1 MCISICVSE
10 FIFHNNSIYFII
22 FYLCVV
28 HVRRHIS
35 NKPVLMWT
43 VSAVLAMECSCSKSP
58 ELLISLLKWNI
69 QVYIYIDMANP
80 YLCHVSYLFIS
91 FFKKFGDGSWRF
103 MFINFQVFI
112 PSPSIDKSLI
122 IRSSPLRPLRSISW
136 WSRRP
141 CRKQP
146 GIGRRK
152 FSRQSMSMGYQHP
165 FIIH

>member
-1 MCISICVSE
+1 MCCTCTQAHKQQTSSYVDGVGCARDGVLLLQVSGASDFTSEMEHPSI
-10 FIFHNNSIYFII
+10 
-22 FYLCVV
+22 
-28 HVRRHIS
+28 
-35 NKPVLMWT
+35 
-43 VSAVLAMECSCSKSP
+43 
-58 ELLISLLKWNI
+58 
-69 QVYIYIDMANP
+69 YIYIDMANP

-122 IRSSPLRPLRSISW
+122 IRSSPWRPLRSISW